1 MHGFNRLGGNSVA
14 ETVVAG
20 MIVGEF
26 IADYCD
32 AEADAPA
39 VSPTLVKEAGQR
51 QARLLERLASN
62 RGSESPY
69 LLLKQMQ
76 QVMTDKVGIFREGD
90 RLGEAVSDLQRLL
103 ERSSSIGLRS
113 QVRGNNPE
121 LVAAY
126 RLEKM
131 LKLALCVSCG
141 ALARTESRGAHYRR
155 DYPRRDDANW
165 LCRTL
170 AQWTGDDATTPE
182 LHYEPLDVMR
192 MELPPG
198 WRGYGARDH
207 VEHPDAESRQAEV
220 EQIQQQHRD
229 PVARQQALLS
239 FESQLPMR
247 FRGVNAR
254 LERQGHG

>member
-1 MHGFNRLGGNSVA
+1 
-14 ETVVAG
+14 

-32 AEADAPA
+32 AEANAPT
-39 VSPTLVKEAGQR
+39 VSPTLVKEAYR
-51 QARLLERLASN
+51 HQARLLEQLTAS
-62 RGSESPY
+62 RGGESPY

-76 QVMTDKVGIFREGD
+76 QVMTDKVGIFRDGD
-90 RLGEAVSDLQRLL
+90 RLVEAVSDLQRLL
-103 ERSSSIGLRS
+103 ERSRDLGLRS
-113 QVRGNNPE
+113 QVRGANPE

-126 RLEKM
+126 RLQKM
-131 LKLALCVSCG
+131 LKLALCVSSG

-170 AQWTGDDATTPE
+170 ARWPEAGASMPE
-182 LHYEPLDVMR
+182 LTYEPLDVTR

-207 VEHPDAESRQAEV
+207 LEHPDAESRLAEV
-220 EQIQQQHRD
+220 ERIRQQHQD

-239 FESQLPMR
+239 FESLLPMR
-247 FRGVNAR
+247 FRGANAR
-254 LERQGHG
+254 LERPGHD